1 MSTNPDINLDDYF
14 FMDQGNLYWRLVF
27 RSQKYFLSIIPFDAF
42 NSPLIK
48 RKGPFWR
55 RNYVSLIETAKAA
68 GLYDKTLHPYF
79 RLHQKGLYNFFVY
92 VLATYCLVAPPLVIA
107 LMIGQVFLL
116 QQLPDSFPSLIYL
129 LFLLLLILSIASAT
143 LRLGAIISKRKF
155 AEALCVAGITYI
167 FVVLA
172 RDDAILNLKEDL
184 LYRLNSLANNLKL
197 MGMNY
202 SGSDDINKKWMY
214 DHFNKISRF
223 VRGLERL
230 VIAPDEKSIQQL
242 RQDIARLTKIIIS
255 GQYGSFDFQISE
267 VEKTDQ
273 RPKSLLVQIFT
284 VIGKVISL
292 AIPAYVLIFM
302 FTSTDAF
309 NQLNINRD
317 SVFYIA
323 VAWLLLALDDLIGGL
338 GIVEKFLNLVKVS
351 KDLR

>member
-1 MSTNPDINLDDYF
+1 MSTSPNIRLHDYF

-27 RSQKYFLSIIPFDAF
+27 RFQKLFLPIVPIIEIYPL
-42 NSPLIK
+42 LIK
-48 RKGPFWR
+48 RKGPVGL
-55 RNYVSLIETAKAA
+55 RNWVFVTETAKAT
-68 GLYDKTLHPYF
+68 GLYDETF
-79 RLHQKGLYNFFVY
+79 RPNFRRYEKGFIQF
-92 VLATYCLVAPPLVIA
+92 TFSFIA
-107 LMIGQVFLL
+107 
-116 QQLPDSFPSLIYL
+116 IYT
-129 LFLLLLILSIASAT
+129 LLLLPVTVGVIIGIVFLHQQLFASINGLSYLFLVLLLVLSTGSAVM
-143 LRLGAIISKRKF
+143 RLAFMIPKRRF
-155 AEALCVAGITYI
+155 AEVLCVLG
-167 FVVLA
+167 VLHLSA
-172 RDDAILNLKEDL
+172 ELTRDDVIPNLKEDL
-184 LYRLNSLANNLKL
+184 LYRLNSLANNLIL

-202 SGSDDINKKWMY
+202 SGSDDINKKWTY

-242 RQDIARLTKIIIS
+242 RQDIARLAKIIVS

-284 VIGKVISL
+284 VIGKVISI
-292 AIPAYVLIFM
+292 AIPVSVLIFM
-302 FTSTDAF
+302 FTSIDAF

-323 VAWLLLALDDLIGGL
+323 VAWLLLALDDLIGI

-351 KDLR
+351 KELR